1 MRRAWGNKS
10 LTTTHQEETG
20 SCSSD
25 FIYRSFIFSNDSC
38 PVIVSLVSPTLSQL
52 LGFSSLLIFVDF
64 LVNFPICL
72 GFNFQK
78 PCTVSIVVFIDCGRF
93 FCRMSTGRSKWTGS
107 TIFQLFFID
116 LHMFFLLN
124 WITLRS
130 SIQDF
135 CLRLQRVYANSLR
148 NFPIRENG
156 QHLTCN
162 VDSLPDLVQVFFSWP
177 FPYSQSDG
185 WDLTKSTGIFEVRG
199 GMNECHV
206 DDSENVLMT
215 NFKYYYYT
223 LLY

>member
-1 MRRAWGNKS
+1 VRRAWGNKS

-107 TIFQLFFID
+107 TIFQLFFKLICIC
-116 LHMFFLLN
+116 F
-124 WITLRS
+124 S
-130 SIQDF
+130 SLIESLCGVLYKISASDF
-135 CLRLQRVYANSLR
+135 
-148 NFPIRENG
+148 NG
-156 QHLTCN
+156 SMQILFETFQYGKT
-162 VDSLPDLVQVFFSWP
+162 DS
-177 FPYSQSDG
+177 
-185 WDLTKSTGIFEVRG
+185 T
-199 GMNECHV
+199 
-206 DDSENVLMT
+206 
-215 NFKYYYYT
+215 
-223 LLY
+223 